1 MSGEDGMLLPDKS
14 VLAALLRRYRGWEQ
28 VVLADPHDPAALRRL
43 EDLAYTL
50 CVLMGRRTVH
60 EAIIE
65 AERYLA
71 TDRTVPRTA
80 DRRNRQGRS

>member
-1 MSGEDGMLLPDKS
+1 MLLPDKS
-14 VLAALLRRYRGWEQ
+14 VLAALLRRYRVWEQ

>member
-1 MSGEDGMLLPDKS
+1 MSGEEDGMLLPDKS
-14 VLAALLRRYRGWEQ
+14 VLASLLRRYRVWER
-28 VVLADPHDPAALRRL
+28 VVLADPHDPVARRRL

-65 AERYLA
+65 AEQYLA
-71 TDRTVPRTA
+71 TDRAAPRTVE
-80 DRRNRQGRS
+80 RRNR

>member
-1 MSGEDGMLLPDKS
+1 MLLPDKS
-14 VLAALLRRYRGWEQ
+14 VLASLLRRYRVWER
-28 VVLADPHDPAALRRL
+28 VVLADPHDPAARSQL

-60 EAIIE
+60 EAIVE

-71 TDRTVPRTA
+71 ADQTVPGTA
-80 DRRNRQGRS
+80 DRRHT

>member
-1 MSGEDGMLLPDKS
+1 MSGEEDGMLLPDKS
-14 VLAALLRRYRGWEQ
+14 VLASLLRRYRVWER
-28 VVLADPHDPAALRRL
+28 VVLADPHDPVARRRL

-65 AERYLA
+65 AEQYLA
-71 TDRTVPRTA
+71 TDREAPRTIE
-80 DRRNRQGRS
+80 RRNR

>member
-1 MSGEDGMLLPDKS
+1 MLLPDKS
-14 VLAALLRRYRGWEQ
+14 VLASLLRRYRVCER
-28 VVLADPHDPAALRRL
+28 VVLHDPHDPVARGQL

-50 CVLMGRRTVH
+50 CVTMGRQNVH

-71 TDRTVPRTA
+71 EGEAVPRTA
-80 DRRNRQGRS
+80 ERHHG